1 MRSYIGGL
9 TVGEVLLLLLLLLE
23 NTVGLVCCTPMVAE
37 SDPVQDK
44 LWHVYC
50 SSCIPHSF
58 PTPFKHV
65 TVWTPPPHPCAE
77 LMVFVWEHSN
87 SKVFSLSS
95 TPQETTV

>member
-1 MRSYIGGL
+1 M
-9 TVGEVLLLLLLLLE
+9 GEVLLLLLLLLLLE

-65 TVWTPPPHPCAE
+65 TVWTPHPTP
-77 LMVFVWEHSN
+77 V
-87 SKVFSLSS
+87 LSS
-95 TPQETTV
+95 WSLFGNTPTVKYFVSVAHLRKQQCS